1 MLCQRYRRG
10 CAAHLIFYGSEWAP
24 QAKCGMSCERGGA
37 ASFRNARRAK
47 AAAARAHRPR
57 KKFLRTASS
66 AFLDNYGRLRR
77 ASPLCVKSCR
87 LRGAAQLWP
96 GAAALEKSCVKK
108 PGRPDGLPG
117 FLRACIRR
125 QSRQA
130 NPAASCGGAPKRGLC
145 LKTAPPLPSLKK
157 AALCG
162 DTLIFPCAPG
172 RIVRPPG
179 SAGGLRKP
187 RRGILPASLSGGTEC
202 SAFCIACPP
211 PANGVLPAV
220 CCIF

>member
-1 MLCQRYRRG
+1 MAQNGPHRQNAACLAKGAGRLPSEMPAGHRPLPQRPIVPGRNF
-10 CAAHLIFYGSEWAP
+10 CAQPLPLSLTITGA
-24 QAKCGMSCERGGA
+24 CGGLPRSV
-37 ASFRNARRAK
+37 SK
-47 AAAARAHRPR
+47 AAACGVPR
-57 KKFLRTASS
+57 SF
-66 AFLDNYGRLRR
+66 
-77 ASPLCVKSCR
+77 
-87 LRGAAQLWP
+87 

-162 DTLIFPCAPG
+162 DTLILPCAPG
-172 RIVRPPG
+172 RIVRAPG